1 MLEPRLSPGLCG
13 CTAESQGRPC
23 LQRRLYTSLGA
34 GRGSG
39 AASGPPWGTSAGSRW
54 RGTRSLYKW
63 AFVWCTRRTAGPGS
77 RGEASWF
84 EQKGDRSHELQ
95 KLQHKNLNIVSNY
108 TSAQAEFRLISF
120 RLHHDFGFFDEIVFR
135 HGALFNHLNGHV
147 VLALP
152 LPVLHHSELTGAQL
166 LDEGE
171 VTGVDLPNTWRKQ
184 DRMRRHVNT
193 CGIHFKRNSLI
204 DFFPRPQAVWFSMR
218 TRNKVNR

>member
-1 MLEPRLSPGLCG
+1 MLALRLSPGLCG

-34 GRGSG
+34 GQGSG

-84 EQKGDRSHELQ
+84 EQKGDGRHELQ
-95 KLQHKNLNIVSNY
+95 KLQSR
-108 TSAQAEFRLISF
+108 SAFHYSEAQNPQYRFQLYINSGWIRTRFLL
-120 RLHHDFGFFDEIVFR
+120 RLHHDFGFFDELLFR

-184 DRMRRHVNT
+184 ERMRRHVNT
-193 CGIHFKRNSLI
+193 CGIHIKGI
-204 DFFPRPQAVWFSMR
+204 VW
-218 TRNKVNR
+218 